1 MRRRAVALRNV
12 GSAGARLSAR
22 GVLLV
27 IIITGPIGGT
37 GEERMD
43 DEQGRRDILDEQ
55 LLSQLQAIQE
65 SLRELPKINERLG
78 RVESDVQAIKGDLVV
93 VKALVTDHSADL
105 AELKHIVAGHM
116 ETMTALQLA
125 SHSH

>member
-1 MRRRAVALRNV
+1 
-12 GSAGARLSAR
+12 
-22 GVLLV
+22 
-27 IIITGPIGGT
+27 
-37 GEERMD
+37 MD
-43 DEQGRRDILDEQ
+43 DEPGPRDILDEQ

-93 VKALVTDHSADL
+93 VKAIVTDHSADL
-105 AELKHIVAGHM
+105 AELKRIVAGHM